1 MLLFS
6 SSQVQINFAEC
17 LAVFH
22 CGDYYHDPALY
33 AGVMGNTETNSQAIP
48 FGIRH
53 EMHIA

>member
-22 CGDYYHDPALY
+22 GGDYYHDPALY
-33 AGVMGNTETNSQAIP
+33 AGVMGNTETNSQASFP
-48 FGIRH
+48 L
-53 EMHIA
+53 E